1 MFCVLASVNEAHAS
15 SDEADVNQTHR
26 SRNRSSC
33 ECDAKGW
40 ICTAVVFTEP
50 YFTLLIVKPIHS

>member
-40 ICTAVVFTEP
+40 ICTAV
-50 YFTLLIVKPIHS
+50 